1 MAVKRVGML
10 IGVKPDRLEEYRE
23 LHSDSHPGV
32 RDLLAA
38 ASIRNFTIFLTEMPD
53 GKPYLF
59 GYYEYHGNDY
69 QTDMA
74 RLSEEPRNTQWLS
87 MTDPM
92 QVPLPGEQTWKPMEE
107 IYHNP

>member
-1 MAVKRVGML
+1 MAVKRIGMV
-10 IGVKPDRLEEYRE
+10 IGVKPERLKEYRE

-32 RDLLAA
+32 RDLLAQA
-38 ASIRNFTIFLTEMPD
+38 NIRNFTIFLTEMPD
-53 GKPYLF
+53 GMPYLF

-69 QTDMA
+69 QADMA
-74 RLSEEPRNTQWLS
+74 RLSDEPRNAEWLS

-92 QVPLPGEQTWKPMEE
+92 QIPLPGEPTWKPMEE